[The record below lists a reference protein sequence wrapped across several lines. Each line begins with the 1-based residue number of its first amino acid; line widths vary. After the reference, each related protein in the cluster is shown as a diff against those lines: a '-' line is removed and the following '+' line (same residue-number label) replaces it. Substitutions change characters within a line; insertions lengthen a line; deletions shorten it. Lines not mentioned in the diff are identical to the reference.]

1 VPFGL
6 QPGYN
11 VRKAAHIVAHF
22 ALKAGGSINV
32 LKLVK
37 LAYLA
42 DRQFLAEYDEP
53 ILFDRL
59 VSMEHGPVDSTFL
72 SLINGEVENLQ
83 WTSIISAKANHFVGL
98 NEAVRADNLDELS
111 DAEVGVLDS
120 VWQQFGHMTQ
130 WELRDYTHDNCPEW
144 EDPFK
149 SSYVIPYERIFK
161 YLGRGEHSEALAR
174 DIETRIELDR
184 ALAQASDSAVAAVA

>member
-1 VPFGL
+1 VPFRL

-11 VRKAAHIVAHF
+11 ARKAAHVAAYF

-42 DRQFLAEYDEP
+42 DRQFLTEYDEP

-59 VSMEHGPVDSTFL
+59 VSMEHGPVDSSLL
-72 SLINGEVENLQ
+72 SLINGEVEHPQ
-83 WTSIISAKANHFVGL
+83 WTSIINAKANHVVGL
-98 NEAVRADNLDELS
+98 NEAVGPDNLDELS
-111 DAEVGVLDS
+111 EAEIDVLNT
-120 VWQQFGHMTQ
+120 VWQQFGHMNQ
-130 WELRDYTHDNCPEW
+130 WQLRDYTHDNCPEW

-149 SSYVIPYERIFK
+149 SSYIIPYERIFK
-161 YLGRGEHSEALAR
+161 YLGRGEHSEALER
-174 DIETRIELDR
+174 DIKTRIELNS
-184 ALAQASDSAVAAVA
+184 ALAQDDSTVAAVA

>member
-1 VPFGL
+1 MPFRL

-11 VRKAAHIVAHF
+11 ARKAAHVAAYL

-37 LAYLA
+37 LVYLA

-59 VSMEHGPVDSTFL
+59 VSMEHGPVDSSLL
-72 SLINGEVENLQ
+72 SLINGEVEHPQ
-83 WTSIISAKANHFVGL
+83 WASIISAKANHVVGL
-98 NEAVRADNLDELS
+98 NETIGMDTLDELS
-111 DAEVGVLDS
+111 DAEVEVLNT
-120 VWQQFGHMTQ
+120 VWHQFGHMNQ
-130 WELRDYTHDNCPEW
+130 WQLRDYTHDNCPEW

-149 SSYVIPYERIFK
+149 SSYVIPYERVFK
-161 YLGRGEHSEALAR
+161 YLGRGEHSEALER
-174 DIETRIELDR
+174 DIKTRIELDN
-184 ALAQASDSAVAAVA
+184 ALAQEDVPVAAVA

>member
-1 VPFGL
+1 MTESASWGVGVISVGYKAKIAEKIAPAGKTPIFRRKRVHAVSFRL

-11 VRKAAHIVAHF
+11 VRKAVHVVAYF

-42 DRQFLAEYDEP
+42 DRL
-53 ILFDRL
+53 
-59 VSMEHGPVDSTFL
+59 FL
-72 SLINGEVENLQ
+72 SEYEI
-83 WTSIISAKANHFVGL
+83 T
-98 NEAVRADNLDELS
+98 
-111 DAEVGVLDS
+111 VLGS
-120 VWQQFGHMTQ
+120 VWKRFGHMNQ
-130 WELRDYTHDNCPEW
+130 WQLRDYTHDNCPEW

-161 YLGRGEHSEALAR
+161 YLGRGEHSEALER
-174 DIETRIELDR
+174 DINTRIELDR
-184 ALAQASDSAVAAVA
+184 ALAQDDPAVAAVA